1 MKDNIFTISN
11 AELEDCESL
20 GDEVVCKNCG
30 NVHKVKYGDRVLE
43 DGTKVPSKVL
53 AYIKCDNNDQVYL
66 VGISGKLLK

>member
-1 MKDNIFTISN
+1 
-11 AELEDCESL
+11 L

-30 NVHKVKYGDRVLE
+30 NIHKVKYGDRVLE

-66 VGISGKLLK
+66 VGISGKLLS